1 VLGVSGAQGSG
12 KTTFT
17 GQLASCL
24 AERGFAVA
32 TLSLDDF
39 YLTQVE
45 RAALAR
51 DKHPLFATRGV
62 PGTHEVGRLRDT
74 LADLRAGRGGSIPVF
89 DKGLDDRLARRAWR
103 VLPEGSYDFVLLEGW
118 CVGVPAQPDGALD
131 APLNELEAAEDA
143 EGTWRRAV
151 NDALRREYR
160 DLFAGLDALLL
171 LLAPSFEVVYRWRAQ
186 QELNLKREAGGP
198 AVMDERALE
207 RFIMHFERLTR
218 HGLRVLPERA
228 DAVVEL
234 DSERRVTGFLVR

>member
-1 VLGVSGAQGSG
+1 
-12 KTTFT
+12 
-17 GQLASCL
+17 
-24 AERGFAVA
+24 
-32 TLSLDDF
+32 
-39 YLTQVE
+39 
-45 RAALAR
+45 
-51 DKHPLFATRGV
+51 
-62 PGTHEVGRLRDT
+62 
-74 LADLRAGRGGSIPVF
+74 VF

-103 VLPEGSYDFVLLEGW
+103 ELPEGSYDFVLLEGW